1 MTKIK
6 TFYDS
11 RMNCKNNSYSPSS
24 EKPGKAV
31 ADWLEQDLIEIAAFE
46 PASLED
52 LRSAHG
58 FYFVNAMLAGS
69 QPTGFGLPSAE
80 IAESTRWTVGSMMA
94 AALHAVSEQ
103 TITCS
108 PSSGFHHAK
117 YTEAANYCTFNGL
130 VIAALKAIKL
140 CRLSRVGILDLDWHA
155 GDGTQDILNE
165 LSLHDQ
171 IVHCSSGMQW
181 PKRVSDYFE
190 WLESAIEKLSE
201 SVELVL
207 FQAGADAHRN
217 DPLGGLL
224 STEEMRERDEL
235 AFSLFTKHGIPM
247 AWNLAGGYQRDAEGR
262 MTKVLELHRLT
273 MIEAQKAVRSRKN
286 PTQPV
291 ETTTSELCEPIK
303 PGIVTEGLPSW
314 MQGGCAIIF
323 VAKRPPSPVNQAC
336 IGQEPP
342 DNAVVISQ
350 VDNAKEIET
359 GKTKLNDK

>member
-6 TFYDS
+6 TFYNA
-11 RMNCKNNSYSPSS
+11 RMNCKNNSYSRSS
-24 EKPGKAV
+24 EKPGMAV
-31 ADWLEQDLIEIAAFE
+31 ADWLEYDLCEITSFE
-46 PASLED
+46 PATRED
-52 LRSAHG
+52 LRLAHG
-58 FYFVNAMLAGS
+58 IYFVDGMLAGS

-80 IAESTRWTVGSMMA
+80 IVESTRWTVGSMVA
-94 AALHAVSEQ
+94 AALYAYREK

-117 YTEAANYCTFNGL
+117 YVEATNYCSFNGL
-130 VIAALKAIKL
+130 VIAALKAIKE
-140 CRLSRVGILDLDWHA
+140 CRISRVGILDLDWHA

-165 LSLHDQ
+165 LNLYDQ
-171 IVHCSSGMQW
+171 VVHCSSGTQW

-207 FQAGADAHRN
+207 YQAGADAHRN

-224 STEEMRERDEL
+224 STEEMRERHEL

-273 MIEAQKAVRSRKN
+273 MIEAQKAVRSSKN
-286 PTQPV
+286 PKQPV
-291 ETTTSELCEPIK
+291 NPTTSELCEPMK
-303 PGIVTEGLPSW
+303 PGTVTKGFPSW
-314 MQGGCAIIF
+314 MQGGGAIIF
-323 VAKRPPSPVNQAC
+323 GAKRPPSPVNQAC
-336 IGQEPP
+336 RSQEPL
-342 DNAVVISQ
+342 DNAALTSQ

-359 GKTKLNDK
+359 GKTEANDK